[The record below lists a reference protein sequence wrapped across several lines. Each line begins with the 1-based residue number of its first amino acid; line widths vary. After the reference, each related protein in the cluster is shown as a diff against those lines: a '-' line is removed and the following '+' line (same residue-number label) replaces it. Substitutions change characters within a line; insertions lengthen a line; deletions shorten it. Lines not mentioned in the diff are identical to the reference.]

1 MALSRALRLRHSVVA
16 SRASLRAAAATGRP
30 ALAAASTP
38 RAPAQARD
46 ATSDARQK
54 ALDAAL
60 KQIESAMGRGTV
72 MRLGD
77 RHSAEGIEV
86 ISTGSLT
93 LDVALGIGGLP
104 RG

>member
-1 MALSRALRLRHSVVA
+1 MALSRALRLRHNVAA
-16 SRASLRAAAATGRP
+16 SRGSLRAVAATARPSFAAAAMPRGP
-30 ALAAASTP
+30 AP
-38 RAPAQARD
+38 ARD

-72 MRLGD
+72 MRLGE